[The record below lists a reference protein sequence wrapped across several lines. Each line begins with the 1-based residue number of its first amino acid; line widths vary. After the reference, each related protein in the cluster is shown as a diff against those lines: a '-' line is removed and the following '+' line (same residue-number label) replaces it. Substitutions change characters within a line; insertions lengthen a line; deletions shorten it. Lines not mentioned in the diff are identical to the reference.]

1 MIGRLSHR
9 ALYVGACFWMI
20 VVAWGA
26 VPKAAPAQADPAKA
40 EAAAAKPEAAAAKP
54 EAAPAKAE
62 TPASHTVKKGL
73 LKIVLDLD
81 GVFESQTASEIVVRP
96 EEWSASGPLTV
107 RSVVKHGARVKKG
120 EVLVTFDTEK
130 IDKAIDDLRTELKLT
145 ELGLQQADQQLRAM
159 ERTTPMDLE
168 ANERAARMTE
178 EDRKYFFEV
187 ERPFELK
194 SNEFNLKSA
203 KNMLEYQEEELRQ
216 LEKMYKADDITEE
229 TEEIVLK
236 RTRDQVEFAKMMVE
250 SYQLRHDHTLKFTIP
265 RQDDRIKDSSQRSL
279 LESEKTKLTLP
290 IALQKQRLDL
300 DKLRVQQARSGQRLK
315 ELLAD
320 RELLTVKSP
329 LEGLAYY
336 GKSTR
341 GKFADAQTVA
351 EMLRPHG
358 NVQPNQVFM
367 TVVQPQSVVIRTTV
381 PEEQLHRL
389 RPGLSGVAIPSGY
402 PDLRLP
408 AVITRVSD
416 VPLGPGGFDAQ
427 LKVTLDKD
435 AQPVVPGLVCKVK
448 LVPYLK
454 KDALIVPPKAVL
466 TEELDDQ
473 PYVTLL
479 AKDGKTTKRPV
490 TVGNKTDKAVE
501 ILKGLAEGDQVLLEA
516 PKDAK

>member
-1 MIGRLSHR
+1 
-9 ALYVGACFWMI
+9 
-20 VVAWGA
+20 
-26 VPKAAPAQADPAKA
+26 
-40 EAAAAKPEAAAAKP
+40 
-54 EAAPAKAE
+54 
-62 TPASHTVKKGL
+62 
-73 LKIVLDLD
+73 
-81 GVFESQTASEIVVRP
+81 
-96 EEWSASGPLTV
+96 
-107 RSVVKHGARVKKG
+107 
-120 EVLVTFDTEK
+120 
-130 IDKAIDDLRTELKLT
+130 
-145 ELGLQQADQQLRAM
+145 
-159 ERTTPMDLE
+159 
-168 ANERAARMTE
+168 MTE
-178 EDRKYFFEV
+178 EDRRYFFEV

-194 SNEFNLKSA
+194 SNEFTLKSA

-216 LEKMYKADDITEE
+216 LEKMYKADDLTEE

-236 RTRDQVEFAKMMVE
+236 RARDQVESAKMLVE
-250 SYQLRHDHTLKFTIP
+250 SYQLRHDHTLKFSVP

-279 LESEKTKLTLP
+279 TELEKTKLTLP
-290 IALQKQRLDL
+290 VALQKQRLEL
-300 DKLRVQQARSGQRLK
+300 DKLRVQQTRSAQRLK
-315 ELLAD
+315 ALLAD

-351 EMLRPHG
+351 ETLRPQG

-367 TVVQPQSVVIRTTV
+367 TVVHPQSVAIRATV

-389 RPGLSGVAIPSGY
+389 RPGLSGVAVPSGY
-402 PDLRLP
+402 PELKLP

-435 AQPVVPGLVCKVK
+435 AKPVVPGMACKVK

-454 KDALIVPPKAVL
+454 KDALTAPPKAVM

-473 PYVTLL
+473 RYVYLL
-479 AKDGKTTKRPV
+479 AKDGKTTKRSV

-516 PKDAK
+516 PPDAK